1 MLVKRLTAGSGGDKI
16 RPVAIFIE
24 AVACSVDDCLEAE
37 AGGADRL
44 ELCSAM
50 MVGGLTPSLGT
61 LIDARTAT
69 PLPIVTMIRPR
80 AGGFC
85 YTPREFSTMMRDA
98 ELAARHGADGLVFG
112 ILTAEGRLDAAR
124 CQEFLDAARQAG
136 VRQTTFHRA
145 FDVTPDPHDA
155 LLTLIDLG
163 VTRILTSGRE
173 PTALKGAPLIRQ
185 LAARAAGRIEILPGG
200 GIREDNVEDVI
211 QATGLRQ
218 VHLGPFIL
226 KPDVSGRANPA
237 LTFST
242 NRIPPEGQYQ
252 LADRAALARVRQAA
266 GER

>member
-1 MLVKRLTAGSGGDKI
+1 MG
-16 RPVAIFIE
+16 PVSIFIE

-61 LIDARTAT
+61 LIDARAAT

-85 YTPREFSTMMRDA
+85 YTPREFATMMRDA
-98 ELAARHGADGLVFG
+98 ELAANHGADGLVFG
-112 ILTAEGRLDAAR
+112 ILTADGRVDAAR
-124 CQEFLDAARQAG
+124 CQEFLDAARRNG
-136 VRQTTFHRA
+136 VRQITFHRA
-145 FDVTPDPHDA
+145 FDVTPAPYDA
-155 LLTLIDLG
+155 LFTMIDLG

-200 GIREDNVEDVI
+200 GIREDNVEDVM

-218 VHLGPFIL
+218 VHLGPFVL
-226 KPDVSGRANPA
+226 MPDVSGRANPS
-237 LTFST
+237 LTTFST

-252 LADRAALARVRQAA
+252 LADRAALARVRQA

>member
-1 MLVKRLTAGSGGDKI
+1 MS
-16 RPVAIFIE
+16 IFIE

-37 AGGADRL
+37 AGGANRL

-61 LIDARTAT
+61 LVDARAAT
-69 PLPIVTMIRPR
+69 RLPIVTMIRPR
-80 AGGFC
+80 AGGFH
-85 YTPREFSTMMRDA
+85 YTPREFSTMRRDA

-112 ILTAEGRLDAAR
+112 ILTADGRVDAAR
-124 CQEFLDAARQAG
+124 CQEFVDAARQIG
-136 VRQTTFHRA
+136 VSQTTFHRA
-145 FDVTPDPHDA
+145 FDVTSNPDEA

-173 PTALKGAPLIRQ
+173 QTALKGAPLIRT
-185 LAARAAGRIEILPGG
+185 LVARAAGRIEILPGG

-226 KPDVSGRANPA
+226 KPDPSGRANPA

-242 NRIPPEGQYQ
+242 SRIPLEGQYQ

-266 GER
+266 GGG

>member
-1 MLVKRLTAGSGGDKI
+1 MS
-16 RPVAIFIE
+16 IFIE

-61 LIDARTAT
+61 LIEARAAT

-80 AGGFC
+80 AGGFR
-85 YTPREFSTMMRDA
+85 YTPREFATMMRDA
-98 ELAARHGADGLVFG
+98 ELAARHGTDGLVFG
-112 ILTAEGRLDAAR
+112 VLTADGRVDAAR
-124 CQEFLDAARQAG
+124 CQEFLEAARQAG
-136 VRQTTFHRA
+136 VRQTVFHRA
-145 FDVTPDPHDA
+145 FDVTPDPHEA

-173 PTALKGAPLIRQ
+173 PTALKGAPLIRA
-185 LAARAAGRIEILPGG
+185 LAARAAGRVEILPGG

-226 KPDVSGRANPA
+226 KPDASGRANPA

-252 LADRAALARVRQAA
+252 LADRAALERVRQAA